1 MRVVLTK
8 SVVLREVV
16 WRVVIAKGVSSKV
29 VVRLVN
35 NHFGRPGSLLPLTDG
50 DGRRNTTDA
59 RLSGRDALSLIKC
72 PL

>member
-16 WRVVIAKGVSSKV
+16 WRVVISKGVSSKV

-35 NHFGRPGSLLPLTDG
+35 NHFGRPGSLLPPTDG
-50 DGRRNTTDA
+50 DGRRNTTGA